1 MDTSFGNSVD
11 EGGGGRV
18 KLGKAESAE
27 VVLLSLTRAVADPTQ
42 RSQGWCPCGC
52 RMWPGRRRERAEES
66 RKEESLSTQLRTLT
80 AKCKEAEAR
89 AEFAERLERKLAKSQ
104 HWSPSWL

>member
-1 MDTSFGNSVD
+1 MFPLYISNNARRARGIPVDLDTSFGNSVD

-42 RSQGWCPCGC
+42 RSQGWCPCVC
-52 RMWPGRRRERAEES
+52 RMWMRRAGRRQTRQQEKTE
-66 RKEESLSTQLRTLT
+66 
-80 AKCKEAEAR
+80 EAEK
-89 AEFAERLERKLAKSQ
+89 FL
-104 HWSPSWL
+104 

>member
-1 MDTSFGNSVD
+1 MFPLYISNNARRARGIPVDLDTSFGNSVD

-66 RKEESLSTQLRTLT
+66 RKEADQAAGEDRGGRKASLRW
-80 AKCKEAEAR
+80 K
-89 AEFAERLERKLAKSQ
+89 
-104 HWSPSWL
+104 